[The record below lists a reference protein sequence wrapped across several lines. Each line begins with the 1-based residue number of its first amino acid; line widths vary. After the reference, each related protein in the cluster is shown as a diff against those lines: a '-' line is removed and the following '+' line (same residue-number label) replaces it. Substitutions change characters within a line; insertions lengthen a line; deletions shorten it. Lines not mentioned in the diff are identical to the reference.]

1 LRCEGL
7 TARFVNQNA
16 SPQPFA
22 GGGAG
27 ADHRRHHGF
36 FSGLKAAE
44 AAPQGETRSG
54 APTRL
59 FFTFIYFL
67 LLCISL

>member
-7 TARFVNQNA
+7 AARFVNQNA

-22 GGGAG
+22 GGGVG
-27 ADHRRHHGF
+27 ADHRRHGF
-36 FSGLKAAE
+36 FTELMVAE

-59 FFTFIYFL
+59 LIIFL
-67 LLCISL
+67 YCFSSPFN